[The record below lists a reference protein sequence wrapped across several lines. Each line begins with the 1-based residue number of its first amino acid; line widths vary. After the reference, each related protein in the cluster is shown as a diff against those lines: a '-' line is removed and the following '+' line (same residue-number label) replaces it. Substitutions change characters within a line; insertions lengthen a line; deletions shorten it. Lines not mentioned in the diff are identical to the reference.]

1 VRQKSLQNL
10 RKIDQSRRK
19 CFEQKQKIHD
29 KLYKREKDKKNI
41 LRRFEEKK
49 KL

>member
-1 VRQKSLQNL
+1 MRQKSLQNL
-10 RKIDQSRRK
+10 KKIDQTRRE
-19 CFEQKQKIHD
+19 CFEKKQKSHD